1 MEEDMA
7 LIERIPGTAFPAGVL
22 RRIAEAFLPLDG
34 DTLRDIGARRE
45 YQDYASSAAV
55 TAGADRRLHRIAEA
69 TRWPS
74 RH

>member
-1 MEEDMA
+1 MA
-7 LIERIPGTAFPAGVL
+7 LMERLPGTPNPAGAL
-22 RRIAEAFLPLDG
+22 RRIAEAVLPLDG
-34 DTLRDIGARRE
+34 GTLRDIGARRE

-55 TAGADRRLHRIAEA
+55 TAGSDRRLHRIAEA

>member
-1 MEEDMA
+1 MA
-7 LIERIPGTAFPAGVL
+7 LIERLPGTASPAGVL
-22 RRIAEAFLPLDG
+22 RRIAEAVLPLDG
-34 DTLRDIGARRE
+34 GTLRDIGACRE

-55 TAGADRRLHRIAEA
+55 TAGSNRRLHHLAEA